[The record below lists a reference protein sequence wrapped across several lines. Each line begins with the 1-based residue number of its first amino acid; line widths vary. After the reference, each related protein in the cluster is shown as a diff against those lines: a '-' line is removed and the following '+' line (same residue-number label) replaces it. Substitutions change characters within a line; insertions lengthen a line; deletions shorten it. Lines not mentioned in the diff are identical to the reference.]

1 MGANLGADGP
11 KFGRKFGRNLLKQ
24 FGRQIM
30 FENSA
35 QKHNDFGD
43 SFVTIKPQTISTN
56 SVNSAISFDA
66 CVNVFIGTT
75 NVGFDFNYPMEKVS
89 HFSRNFS
96 ADKRMDLRNCYKCKA
111 NHIRKRFV
119 LLSDPI
125 MNCNHMR
132 LFA

>member
-1 MGANLGADGP
+1 MGVNLGADGP

-30 FENSA
+30 FENSV

-43 SFVTIKPQTISTN
+43 SFVTIKPQTITTN